1 MFLVYWKALGKRLS
15 EALSGGFQ
23 SPLGCDKNR
32 KLLLKLAEEDD
43 HKRMHKS
50 ALTEGKVDTKSS
62 S

>member
-23 SPLGCDKNR
+23 SPVGCDKNR

-50 ALTEGKVDTKSS
+50 A
-62 S
+62 